1 MATKLDD
8 GSWEVQGKHL
18 TFPVRIG
25 DAGAACAA
33 YPVRAARAATLL
45 EGTGLE
51 PVALAGWA
59 LAVVGLVDYRVN
71 DLGTYDELALALPV
85 LFRGRIGVHITQLPV
100 TETFTMEAGRALWGL
115 PKWLGR
121 AELEIGGSRATGHLA
136 HEGEHVLTAALS
148 TLPFALPGVLPGAVT
163 AFAPRGGVMLASP
176 VRARL
181 RGIRVGA
188 AAGTLVLGS
197 GHPMADELRSLGL
210 PRRPLLTA
218 IVDHLAFDMEAAEEL
233 PI

>member
-1 MATKLDD
+1 
-8 GSWEVQGKHL
+8 
-18 TFPVRIG
+18 
-25 DAGAACAA
+25 
-33 YPVRAARAATLL
+33 
-45 EGTGLE
+45 
-51 PVALAGWA
+51 
-59 LAVVGLVDYRVN
+59 
-71 DLGTYDELALALPV
+71 
-85 LFRGRIGVHITQLPV
+85 
-100 TETFTMEAGRALWGL
+100 
-115 PKWLGR
+115 
-121 AELEIGGSRATGHLA
+121 
-136 HEGEHVLTAALS
+136 
-148 TLPFALPGVLPGAVT
+148 
-163 AFAPRGGVMLASP
+163 MLASP